1 MATIGNIVV
10 IQILPMKRKR
20 YPLIGLLMLL
30 GPAAGVLIIYCAMFP
45 MDGSTVNCV
54 RKFKQAVPNCQLL
67 TDHLFTQTRKQFTAT
82 KVSYSGDSFY
92 SSKTRKYS
100 VIYTISLIDQ
110 NNQEYRVAST
120 SSKENLE
127 VQLAE
132 AEAFLKSG
140 SSISQYHTEAP
151 GILKL
156 MRFFMIG
163 FGLVVIFQGA
173 SHPRAAFIGEPVPD

>member
-1 MATIGNIVV
+1 
-10 IQILPMKRKR
+10 MKKKR

-30 GPAAGVLIIYCAMFP
+30 GPAAGVLLIYCAMFS
-45 MDGSTVNCV
+45 MDWSTVSCI
-54 RKFKQAVPNCQLL
+54 RKPKQVVPNCQLL
-67 TDHLFTQTRKQFTAT
+67 TDHLFTQSRKQFTAT

-110 NNQEYRVAST
+110 HNQEYRVGST

-127 VQLAE
+127 VQLAQ

-140 SSISQYHTEAP
+140 SSISSYHTEAP
-151 GILKL
+151 GMLKL

-163 FGLVVIFQGA
+163 FGLVVIFQGV
-173 SHPRAAFIGEPVPD
+173 SHSRSAFIGEPVPDLKITGGKS